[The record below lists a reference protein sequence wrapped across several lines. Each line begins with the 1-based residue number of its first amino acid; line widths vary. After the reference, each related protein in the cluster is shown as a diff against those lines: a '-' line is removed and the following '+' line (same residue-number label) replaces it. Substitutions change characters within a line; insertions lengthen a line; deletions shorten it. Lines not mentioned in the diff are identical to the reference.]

1 MKSFLNG
8 LMLAGL
14 LVFAPAMASAT
25 EPLVFGGD
33 TYDSGQ
39 TPTLSEA
46 SPRSA
51 FVAGATASITAP
63 VARDAHLAAGQV
75 SIDAAIG
82 GDVYAAGFWVRIDD
96 SVGGD
101 VTASAYSITLG
112 NQASAGGNVRAAAR
126 EVTIDGPVHGSLLLA
141 SQYATINAE
150 VTGDVMILAEE
161 IHFGPNAKIDGSLI
175 YVSAKD
181 VDIPASVISPDRVVH
196 KQVLASAFG
205 ALSRLKIGEKTIGI
219 ENGVTVTKDVATHVK
234 WLSWFDWSQTGDYL
248 FWLVVKLAVLA
259 AILYRLP
266 ARAEAIRERLIARPF
281 VSFGYGYLGVSMLIG
296 TIPLAAM
303 TLIGIPLI
311 PIFALILIVGWNIAV
326 IMAVYAL
333 SWSLAR
339 AIKPFEPTLIAKLIA
354 SAIGFIILSLTSLFW
369 IGGWLIYLVIVLL
382 GMGAMMVICAQGM
395 KERRAR
401 RNAPP
406 PPSPNAHLPPA
417 TTAAEAR
424 YVEEQMRRRD
434 EGDD

>member
-1 MKSFLNG
+1 MRSFLNG
-8 LMLAGL
+8 LMLIGL
-14 LVFAPAMASAT
+14 LVVSPGLASAT

-51 FVAGATASITAP
+51 FVAGATATITAP

-75 SIDAAIG
+75 SIDAPIG
-82 GDVYAAGFWVRIDD
+82 GDVYTAGFWVRIDD

-101 VTASAYSITLG
+101 VTASAYSVTLG
-112 NQASAGGNVRAAAR
+112 SQASTGGNVRIAAR
-126 EVTIDGPVHGSLLLA
+126 EVTIDGPVHGSLFLT

-150 VTGDVMILAEE
+150 VTGDVMILAED

-175 YVSAKD
+175 YVSPKD

-196 KQVLASAFG
+196 KQVLASALG
-205 ALSRLKIGEKTIGI
+205 ALSRLKIGEKAIGI
-219 ENGVTVTKDVATHVK
+219 ESGVTVTKEVATHVK
-234 WLSWFDWSQTGDYL
+234 WLRWFDWSDTGDYL

-266 ARAEAIRERLIARPF
+266 KRADAIRERLIARPLA
-281 VSFGYGYLGVSMLIG
+281 SFGLGYLGAATLIG

-311 PIFALILIVGWNIAV
+311 PIFALILIVGWNLAV

-339 AIKPFEPTLIAKLIA
+339 AIRPFEPTLFAKLIA
-354 SAIGFIILSLTSLFW
+354 SAIGFVVLSLTGLFW
-369 IGGWLIYLVIVLL
+369 IVGWLIYLVVVLL
-382 GMGAMMVICAQGM
+382 GMGAMMVICGQGL
-395 KERRAR
+395 KEQRAR
-401 RNAPP
+401 RNQPA

-424 YVEEQMRRRD
+424 YVEEQLRRRD